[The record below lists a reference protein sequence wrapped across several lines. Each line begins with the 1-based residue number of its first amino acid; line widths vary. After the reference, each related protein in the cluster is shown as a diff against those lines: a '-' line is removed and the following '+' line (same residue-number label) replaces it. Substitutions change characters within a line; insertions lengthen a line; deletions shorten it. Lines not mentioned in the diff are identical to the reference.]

1 MAFVVLL
8 IVLVILIVGGVLIR
22 RKTRKRGFSYV
33 PDPSV
38 LGNKTY
44 QSGEIPNV
52 TVATPEFKTEEI
64 ARKEFVSDVSDDLMD
79 PRNPGHAEWV
89 KERPDVESDA
99 EWEADHPRETPS

>member
-22 RKTRKRGFSYV
+22 RKSRNRGFSYV
-33 PDPSV
+33 PDPSA
-38 LGNKTY
+38 LGHKSY
-44 QSGEIPNV
+44 QPGEIPNV

-64 ARKEFVSDVSDDLMD
+64 AHDEFVSDDSDDLMD

-89 KERPDVESDA
+89 KNRPDVESDS
-99 EWEADHPRETPS
+99 EWEADHPGDSSS

>member
-8 IVLVILIVGGVLIR
+8 IVLVILVLGGVLIR
-22 RKTRKRGFSYV
+22 RKTHKRGFSYV
-33 PDPSV
+33 PDPRA

-44 QSGEIPNV
+44 QAGEIPNV
-52 TVATPEFKTEEI
+52 TVATPEFQTEEI
-64 ARKEFVSDVSDDLMD
+64 VRKEFMGDVSDDLMD

-99 EWEADHPRETPS
+99 EWQADHPGENPS